1 MTSSGG
7 AQYIRW
13 GRTTCP
19 DVEGTEL
26 VYSGVAAGSFFSEQ
40 SGGTNYLCLI
50 DQPSFLS
57 TVPGE
62 QGPRGQLHGAEYEFL
77 DPSPDGLQSLLNFNV
92 PCAAC
97 HNTMRAG
104 KIMIPGTSMCP
115 DSSWTREYFGYLV
128 SERHDGFS
136 THHRTTF
143 ECMDVSPE
151 GIPGSGANT
160 NGALFYFVES
170 TCNGI
175 SCPPY
180 EAAAELSCVV
190 CTK

>member
-1 MTSSGG
+1 M
-7 AQYIRW
+7 
-13 GRTTCP
+13 
-19 DVEGTEL
+19 
-26 VYSGVAAGSFFSEQ
+26 AAGSFFSDQ
-40 SGGTNYLCLI
+40 SGGSNYLCLTN
-50 DQPSFLS
+50 QTSFLS
-57 TVPGE
+57 TVPG
-62 QGPRGQLHGAEYEFL
+62 QDNLRGRVTGVEYEFF
-77 DPSPDGLQSLLNFNV
+77 DPVPDGLDSVGNFNV

-128 SERHDGFS
+128 SEIRGGFN
-136 THHRTTF
+136 THYRTTF

-151 GIPGSGANT
+151 GIPGSGANID
-160 NGALFYFVES
+160 GATFYFVEA

-175 SCPPY
+175 DCPPY
-180 EAAAELSCVV
+180 EEGAELSCVV